1 MEPCAETGK
10 ADPERA
16 IHETAIETL
25 FAEDKKSDPLS
36 DPSDEKKHGFQVNEK
51 DLGSAIPTSD
61 SEENSVYVYEKDN
74 MARDDTG
81 RIVVE
86 TSELAIT
93 ALHVDDDPTLS
104 PWTFRTFF
112 LGMYVASLSTEQCS
126 RQTGSGLACF
136 GSVLATIYMFKP
148 QSVSV
153 SVIFLALISYVL
165 GEAIALFIP
174 RKGILKWLNPFPFNQ
189 KEHVAILISKSYP
202 KIMHPFHC

>member
-112 LGMYVASLSTEQCS
+112 LGMYVAS
-126 RQTGSGLACF
+126 
-136 GSVLATIYMFKP
+136 
-148 QSVSV
+148 
-153 SVIFLALISYVL
+153 
-165 GEAIALFIP
+165 
-174 RKGILKWLNPFPFNQ
+174 
-189 KEHVAILISKSYP
+189 
-202 KIMHPFHC
+202 